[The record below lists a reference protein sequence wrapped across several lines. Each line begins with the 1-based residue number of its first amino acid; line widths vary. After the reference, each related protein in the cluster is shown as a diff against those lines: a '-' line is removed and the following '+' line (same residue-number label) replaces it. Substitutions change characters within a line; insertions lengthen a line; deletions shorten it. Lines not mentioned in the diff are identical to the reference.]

1 MQKEITFGDDT
12 SNHQHEAGGSRVE
25 KIMDIDNAMSCW
37 MDLAASLGANETEA
51 ARVWLHT
58 LHPRYTEA
66 HRHYHTLDHI
76 ISCINHLYGLGLGND
91 GVDDVELALWFHDVS
106 YDTHIHDN
114 EERSALMLLGCGAA
128 MGMNLAMLHKVADMI
143 RATKHADPGAALS
156 NSEEAKSVL
165 DLDLS
170 ALGSEPVAFIRMCL
184 GIRKEYDW
192 VPDDV
197 YKPTRAK
204 IMQGFLDRHF
214 IYGTQECRDKW
225 EEQARINITGEIAR
239 MKA

>member
-1 MQKEITFGDDT
+1 
-12 SNHQHEAGGSRVE
+12 
-25 KIMDIDNAMSCW
+25 MDIDNAMSCW
-37 MDLAASLGANETEA
+37 MDLAARNGANETEA

-76 ISCINHLYGLGLGND
+76 ISCINHLYGSALGND

-143 RATKHADPGAALS
+143 RATKHSGEVYHD
-156 NSEEAKSVL
+156 EETKLVL

-170 ALGSEPVAFIRMCL
+170 TLGAGSAAFVKMCL
-184 GIRKEYDW
+184 DIRKEYSW
-192 VPDDV
+192 VPEDM
-197 YKPTRAK
+197 YKAGRAK

-225 EEQARINITGEIAR
+225 EEQARINIAGEIRR
-239 MKA
+239 MQS